1 MIKRGA
7 LFILLLLANLSLIAQ
22 ITVSGVVKDA
32 GDQPLPGV
40 SVVVIGTTAGIV
52 TGVDGK
58 YSLSVPSGSS
68 ELQFSFIGFTTQ
80 MVPINGRSVIDV
92 VLREEINALDEVVV
106 VGYGVQRKSDLTT
119 ASVSVTSE
127 TLKSSIAANLDMA
140 LQGRAAGVTAV
151 YTSGQPGSSVS
162 ISIRGQG
169 TLRGQASQP
178 LYVIDGVPV
187 QNVSQSGF
195 GVGLGG
201 SLGNGSVQ
209 TFSGLSSINPSDI
222 LTMEILKDASATAIY
237 GSRGANGVVLITT
250 KSGKTGEAKFTYEGY
265 YGIQEQVKRLDL
277 MNLREFAQYNTDLAT
292 ETSGRDPR
300 VEYQDPT
307 ILGEGT
313 NWQNAL
319 FRVAPM
325 QSHQVSAMGGSDKV
339 KYYVSGSY
347 FKQEGTVVGTDF
359 NRFSGRV
366 NLDADLKKWFKL
378 GTKIMFSRTNDHLS
392 LNNSTE
398 GIISVALRTSPDV
411 PIRNADG
418 TWAGLIYDGAP
429 SIINP
434 IAKALDESNILRRN
448 TLNGNVYTDITFMKG
463 LTLRTEIGA
472 DLGFSNAYHF
482 VPTYQYGSLV
492 NLTNTA
498 SRQYNQSFY
507 WQLTNYL
514 TYNKVVEKHNITAML
529 GQETSESKWEYLS
542 GSSNGLSSNDI
553 VEPGLGDPKSMAVGS
568 GDGSGSMSSFFA
580 RGNYSYD
587 NKYFLSYT
595 FRFDGSSN
603 FGPKNR
609 WAPFHSVSASW
620 KLTSEPFMQNLIN
633 TVSDFKFRAGWGQ
646 TGNQNIGGYRW
657 GAAITKMPTN
667 LGMGFRQS
675 NIANPY
681 VTWEK
686 QEQVNLGLD
695 LGFLK
700 NRIALV
706 LDAYVKTSS
715 AFLMEMQLPSY
726 MGTRGNASIRLNPPM
741 GNFGK
746 MENRGIEIS
755 LNTRPLNGN
764 LTWESDL
771 QFTINHNKLLGL
783 NDIPSATI
791 EGYGQWSDVVSQT
804 KIGGPLYN
812 FYGYKV
818 IGIFQNKTD
827 ILNSPR
833 QEGFPANGDF
843 KRSTVWPGDLKFAD
857 LSGPDGS
864 PDGVIDRFDATDI
877 GSPLPKFTYGF
888 NNIFRYK
895 AFELTVYLNG
905 TVGNKLMNYVG
916 KSLSDMSSMWTNQ
929 LQTAVDRAKTV
940 PIDPNKTYPFV
951 NSYGKTIDNW
961 FDDIDNVKVSDPNAT
976 IPRAVAND
984 PNGNTRISDRYIEDG
999 SYLRFKNIAFSYYL
1013 PKSITSKLNLD
1024 NMKVYVNL
1032 QNMLTITKY
1041 TGLDPEVGASQA
1053 SDNVFGLDNGRYPTA
1068 RIYTFGVS
1076 VTF

>member
-1 MIKRGA
+1 MIKRGIFVI
-7 LFILLLLANLSLIAQ
+7 LFLLINLCLIAQ
-22 ITVSGVVKDA
+22 KNVTGVVTDA
-32 GDQPLPGV
+32 EKQPVTGV
-40 SVVVIGTTAGIV
+40 SVIVKGTAVGMVTDVNGKFSITVPAG
-52 TGVDGK
+52 
-58 YSLSVPSGSS
+58 SNAL
-68 ELQFSFIGFTTQ
+68 LFSFIGYVTQ
-80 MVPINGRSVIDV
+80 EIPVGDKTVIDV
-92 VLREEINALDEVVV
+92 VLAEDLQTLDEVVV
-106 VGYGVQRKSDLTT
+106 VGYGVQKKSDLTS
-119 ASVSVTSE
+119 ASVSVSSE
-127 TLKSSIAANLDMA
+127 KLKSSIAPNLDQA

-169 TLRGQASQP
+169 TLGNATP
-178 LYVIDGVPV
+178 LYVIDGIPV
-187 QNVSQSGF
+187 QNVGQSGF
-195 GVGLGG
+195 QVGLGG
-201 SLGNGSVQ
+201 ALGNGSYQ
-209 TFSGLSSINPSDI
+209 TFSGLSNINPSDI
-222 LTMEILKDASATAIY
+222 LTIEILKDASATAIY

-250 KSGKTGEAKFTYEGY
+250 KAGKTGEAKFTYEAY
-265 YGIQEQVKRLDL
+265 YGIQEQVKRIDL
-277 MNLREFAQYNTDLAT
+277 MNLREFAQYNTDLAS

-319 FRVAPM
+319 FKVAPM
-325 QSHQVSAMGGSDKV
+325 QSHQVSASGGSDKLR
-339 KYYVSGSY
+339 YYVSGSY

-378 GTKIMFSRTNDHLS
+378 GTKVMFARTWDYLS
-392 LNNSTE
+392 LNNSSE

-411 PIRNADG
+411 PIHNADG
-418 TWAGLIYDGAP
+418 TWAGLLYDGAP

-434 IAKALDESNILRRN
+434 IAKALDEDNILKRN
-448 TLNGNVYTDITFMKG
+448 NLNANVYTDITFMKG
-463 LTLRTEIGA
+463 LTLRTEVGA
-472 DLGFSNAYHF
+472 DLGFTNAYHF

-498 SRQYNQSFY
+498 SRQYNQSIY

-514 TYNKVVEKHNITAML
+514 TYNKQIEKHNLTAML
-529 GQETSESKWEYLS
+529 GQELSESRWEYLS

-553 VEPGLGDPKSMAVGS
+553 IEPGLGDPKSMAIGS
-568 GDGSGSMSSFFA
+568 GDGSGSISSFFA

-587 NKYFLSYT
+587 NKYFLTYT
-595 FRFDGSSN
+595 FRYDGSSN

-609 WAPFHSVSASW
+609 WAPFHSVSGSW
-620 KLTSEPFMQNLIN
+620 KLINEPFLANITN
-633 TVSDFKFRAGWGQ
+633 TISDLKIRAGWGQ
-646 TGNQNIGGYRW
+646 TGNQNIGGYKW
-657 GAAITKMPTN
+657 GAAISKMPTN

-681 VTWEK
+681 VHWEK
-686 QEQVNLGLD
+686 QEQINIGLD

-726 MGTRGNASIRLNPPM
+726 MGTRGNASIRLNPPF

-746 MENRGIEIS
+746 IENRGLEIS
-755 LNTRPLNGN
+755 LNTRPLAGIF
-764 LTWESDL
+764 TWDNDL
-771 QFTINHNKLLGL
+771 QVTINTNKLLGL

-791 EGYGQWSDVVSQT
+791 EGYGQWSDVVTQSR
-804 KIGGPLYN
+804 IGGPLYT

-818 IGIFQNKTD
+818 IGVFQDKTD

-833 QEGFPANGDF
+833 QEGYPVDGNF

-857 LSGPDGS
+857 ISGPDGK
-864 PDGVIDRFDATDI
+864 PDGVIDGNDRTEI
-877 GSPLPKFTYGF
+877 GSPLSKLTYGF
-888 NNIFRYK
+888 NNTFRYK
-895 AFELTVYLNG
+895 AFELTVFVNG

-916 KSLSDMSSMWTNQ
+916 KSLSDMNSMWTNQ
-929 LQTAVDRAKTV
+929 LQTAVDRAKNV
-940 PIDPNKTYPFV
+940 PIDPDKVYPFV
-951 NSYGKTIDNW
+951 NSYGITIYNW
-961 FDDIDNVKVSDPNAT
+961 FDDIDNVKVGDPNAT
-976 IPRAVAND
+976 IPRAVSND

-999 SYLRFKNIAFSYYL
+999 SYLRVRNVTFTYYMPKNI
-1013 PKSITSKLNLD
+1013 ISKLNLD

-1041 TGLDPEVGASQA
+1041 TGFDPEVGASQV
-1053 SDNVFGLDNGRYPTA
+1053 SNNVFGLDNGRYPTA
-1068 RIYTFGVS
+1068 RIYTFGLS